1 MTIFP
6 GDKGRAS
13 RLTYLLLQLLFLVI
27 AVSFLGYGIV
37 RGEPALVLK
46 KAVRI
51 CLECIGLG

>member
-13 RLTYLLLQLLFLVI
+13 RLPYLLLQLLFLVI
-27 AVSFLGYGIV
+27 AVSFLIYGIA

>member
-6 GDKGRAS
+6 GDKGHTP
-13 RLTYLLLQLLFLVI
+13 RLPYLLLQLLFLVI

>member
-13 RLTYLLLQLLFLVI
+13 RLPYLLLQLLFLVI

>member
-1 MTIFP
+1 MP
-6 GDKGRAS
+6 
-13 RLTYLLLQLLFLVI
+13 YLLLQLLFLVI